1 MAMSTSNMSTS
12 KIALLVL
19 AHEKLEQLAL
29 VLNSLEHEDV
39 YFFVHIDRKVKITS
53 EQYEIFNQIRN
64 CHVITRNESMTLNWG
79 GRSQV
84 DAMLLLLNKAYA
96 SQVVIE
102 RFGFIS
108 GADYPL
114 ITADQLVGFF
124 RNNENEYIRVDRQ
137 LTEKN
142 SNRVTNLN
150 LYDVTL
156 LNYRNFK
163 GIRARLTK
171 LIVDAFRLI
180 KVQKLS
186 GNIRIYHG
194 SAWMFLTRNTI
205 HNIFSFNE
213 QNPWFY
219 NFFKYSFGSDE
230 LFFHSILM
238 HKNSTL
244 VQNHESITLKEQL
257 NNNLYGVH
265 YIDWDTS
272 YGVSSIGGPKWLELK
287 DISKVESSK
296 VEDALFVRKVNLLDK
311 ELIAALDNLR
321 YK

>member
-1 MAMSTSNMSTS
+1 MPTS

-53 EQYEIFNQIRN
+53 EQYEILNQIRN
-64 CHVITRNESMTLNWG
+64 CYVITRNESITLIWG

-84 DAMLLLLNKAYA
+84 DAMLLLMNKAYA
-96 SQVVIE
+96 SKVEIK

-114 ITADQLVGFF
+114 ITADQLVDFF
-124 RNNENEYIRVDRQ
+124 RNDGNEYIRVDRQ
-137 LTEKN
+137 LNEKN

-150 LYDVTL
+150 LHDVTL

-163 GIRARLTK
+163 GVMVRITK

-180 KVQKLS
+180 KVQKLPE
-186 GNIRIYHG
+186 NIRIYHG
-194 SAWMFLTRNTI
+194 SSWMFLTRNTI
-205 HNIFSFNE
+205 QKILTFND

-219 NFFKYSFGSDE
+219 NLFKYSFGSDE
-230 LFFHSILM
+230 LYFHSILM

-244 VQNHESITLKEQL
+244 VQNHETSALEEQL

-272 YGVSSIGGPKWLELK
+272 NGVSYIGGPKWLELE

-296 VEDALFVRKVNLLDK
+296 VEGALFVRKVNLLDTQ
-311 ELIAALDNLR
+311 LIAALDNLR

>member
-1 MAMSTSNMSTS
+1 MTTS

-19 AHEKLEQLAL
+19 AHEKIEQLAL
-29 VLNSLEHEDV
+29 VLNSLEHEDI
-39 YFFVHIDRKVKITS
+39 YFFVHIDRKVNITS
-53 EQYEIFNQIRN
+53 IQYEIFNQIRN

-84 DAMLLLLNKAYA
+84 DVMLLLLNKAYT

-114 ITADQLVGFF
+114 ITADQLVDFF

-150 LYDVTL
+150 LHDVTL

-163 GIRARLTK
+163 GIRGRLTK

-180 KVQKLS
+180 KVQKLPR
-186 GNIRIYHG
+186 NIKIYHG
-194 SAWMFLTRNTI
+194 SSWMFLTRNAI
-205 HNIFSFNE
+205 QKIFSFNE

-219 NFFKYSFGSDE
+219 NSFKYSFGSDE
-230 LFFHSILM
+230 LFFHTILIEE
-238 HKNSTL
+238 NTTL
-244 VQNHESITLKEQL
+244 VQNHASIALKDQL
-257 NNNLYGVH
+257 NNKLYGVH

-272 YGVSSIGGPKWLELK
+272 NGVATIGGPKWLELK

-296 VEDALFVRKVNLLDK
+296 SEGTLFVRKVDLQDK
-311 ELIAALDNLR
+311 ELIVALDNLR
-321 YK
+321 YR